1 MSTRTRPVVADL
13 KRLSKLPPL
22 SPVVAQLTASLSAED
37 VDFRDLERIIR
48 RDPVITARV
57 ICAANAAA
65 YAGHS
70 PTTSIH
76 ASIMRLGVLAVRRI
90 AFLLS
95 LYSAVPVGPAERKTF
110 WRHSLAVAYAAEVV
124 TRHVPSW
131 SAGTQFEQAFLA
143 ALLHDLGLLALG
155 RHYPKETEVVVAR
168 MNEDRVARW
177 QVEREVFGVDHAEIG
192 ARLAG
197 HWAFPKAITSVI
209 AFHHDFTS
217 APEET
222 QWLAAVVAL
231 ADSLCNEDETSAM
244 GEGARVGTIEEAIAL
259 LGLAPDALGQ
269 IVDQTRADS
278 ARDLLV
284 LETIGGY

>member
-1 MSTRTRPVVADL
+1 MSTRVRPVIADL

-22 SPVVAQLTASLSAED
+22 SPVVAQLTATLSGDD

-57 ICAANAAA
+57 IGAANAAA
-65 YAGHS
+65 YAGHA

-76 ASIMRLGVLAVRRI
+76 ASVMRLGVLAVRRL

-95 LYSAVPVGPAERKTF
+95 LYNAVPVEPAERKAF
-110 WRHSLAVAYAAEVV
+110 WRHSLAVAYAADVV
-124 TRHVPSW
+124 TRHVPTW
-131 SAGTQFEQAFLA
+131 SAGTQMEQAFLA

-155 RHYPKETEVVVAR
+155 RHYPKENEMVMARVA
-168 MNEDRVARW
+168 EDRVARSH
-177 QVEREVFGVDHAEIG
+177 VEREIFGVDHAEIG
-192 ARLAG
+192 ARLAM
-197 HWAFPKAITSVI
+197 HWAFPKTITPVI
-209 AFHHDFTS
+209 ACHHDFAS
-217 APEET
+217 APEEA
-222 QWLAAVVAL
+222 QWLSAVVAL
-231 ADSLCNEDETSAM
+231 ADALCNEDETSAM
-244 GEGARVGTIEEAIAL
+244 GEGSRVGTIEEAIAL
-259 LGLAPDALGQ
+259 LGLAPDALAQ